1 MALDKQ
7 TIRIISIIVAVIT
20 IFGMIA
26 LLLAPLFV

>member
-1 MALDKQ
+1 MALNPR
-7 TIRIISIIVAVIT
+7 TIRIIFIVVAVIT